1 MPRKVCILGV
11 HHAYQFQV
19 VRPTYIQTVMEL
31 VQIHSVDL
39 IAEESADHI
48 TTYVQ
53 AAVAAG
59 RIPGVKWTNVDL
71 SRDERKLL
79 KDSNPLGIGTLQD
92 FDFHQARERAWVER
106 TTKAMKDS
114 ALLICGYCHLFS
126 FAISLRQAGFEVE
139 TNVFSHKMDEPK
151 P

>member
-19 VRPTYIQTVMEL
+19 VRPTYIQTVTEL

-79 KDSNPLGIGTLQD
+79 KRLKSTRNRYASGLRLPSS
-92 FDFHQARERAWVER
+92 ER
-106 TTKAMKDS
+106 TGLGRTNHQGDEE
-114 ALLICGYCHLFS
+114 
-126 FAISLRQAGFEVE
+126 LRAPNLWVLPSIQRC
-139 TNVFSHKMDEPK
+139 D
-151 P
+151 

>member
-1 MPRKVCILGV
+1 MNRKVCILGV
-11 HHAYQFQV
+11 HHSYQFQV
-19 VRPTYIQTVMEL
+19 VRPSYMQTVIEL

-53 AAVAAG
+53 AAIAAG
-59 RIPGVKWTNVDL
+59 RIPGVSWKNVDL
-71 SRDERKLL
+71 SREERKLL
-79 KDSNPLGIGTLQD
+79 SDSNPLGIGTLQD

-106 TTKAMKDS
+106 TNGAMNQS

-126 FAISLRQAGFEVE
+126 VANLFRQSGCAIE
-139 TNVFSHKMDEPK
+139 THVFSFKADEPK